1 MTRTIQTITENDC
14 SNKHW
19 NELFEQTLKRTVQ
32 TNTKTVPR
40 LFLLKLSAQFISVLQ
55 NHITSNYKL
64 RHTLNHNIVW
74 TDIAIADTLRQK

>member
-1 MTRTIQTITENDC
+1 MVTTIQTITENDC

-40 LFLLKLSAQFISVLQ
+40 LFLLKLSAQFISLLQ
-55 NHITSNYKL
+55 NHMGAGATFDCLFFDNSKVINF
-64 RHTLNHNIVW
+64 
-74 TDIAIADTLRQK
+74 DD

>member
-1 MTRTIQTITENDC
+1 MVRAIQTITKNAC

-40 LFLLKLSAQFISVLQ
+40 LQYFK
-55 NHITSNYKL
+55 
-64 RHTLNHNIVW
+64 
-74 TDIAIADTLRQK
+74 